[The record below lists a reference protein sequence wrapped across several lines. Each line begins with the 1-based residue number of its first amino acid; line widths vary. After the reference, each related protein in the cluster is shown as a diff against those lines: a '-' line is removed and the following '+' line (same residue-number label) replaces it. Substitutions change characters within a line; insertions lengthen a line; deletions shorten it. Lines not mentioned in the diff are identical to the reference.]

1 MAKVYLDPGHGGY
14 DSGAVGCGKR
24 EADCALDVAK
34 RVCALLPSK
43 YFEVKM
49 SRNSNHTPNDS
60 NPSADLGRRA
70 AEANA
75 WGADVFVSIHLN
87 AGGGHGVETYRSVA
101 GGESTTLATDIQQ
114 AVQAATGMP
123 AHGEPVKTK
132 IGDGGRD
139 WICVIRET
147 NMPACLVECGFI
159 DNPAD
164 MDGWDADKYA
174 AGIYNGICKYFGIN
188 SAAPVQHPAVHKPL
202 LKYAPDSSPLVSD
215 TTADVSISVGG
226 SYTFKVYCESGCPP
240 VHAFNGDI
248 VDVSA
253 EQDGTNR
260 LGYLIKLTGKK
271 RGSAGIGTSNR
282 RIFDVKVV

>member
-43 YFEVKM
+43 YFDCKM
-49 SRNSNHTPNDS
+49 SRSSNHTPNDS
-60 NPSADLGRRA
+60 NPNADLGRRA

-75 WGADVFVSIHLN
+75 WGADVFISIHLN

-101 GGESTTLATDIQQ
+101 GGKSTTLATDIQQ
-114 AVQAATGMP
+114 AVQSTTGMP

-159 DNPAD
+159 DNPQD
-164 MDGWDADKYA
+164 MNGWNADKYA
-174 AGIYNGICKYFGIN
+174 LGIYNGICKYFGVPIAVPAAPKPTLWYAPA
-188 SAAPVQHPAVHKPL
+188 SAAVR
-202 LKYAPDSSPLVSD
+202 SD
-215 TTADVSISVGG
+215 TTMDVAKPVGQ
-226 SYTFKVYCESGCPP
+226 SYTVKLTCAAGCPA
-240 VHAFNGDI
+240 VTAGNGSI
-248 VDVSA
+248 VDITRTGASGR
-253 EQDGTNR
+253 D
-260 LGYLIKLTGKK
+260 YFFKLTGKR
-271 RGSAGIGTSNR
+271 RGAAGIFVGGKK
-282 RIFDVKVV
+282 IFVFKVV

>member
-24 EADCALDVAK
+24 EADCALEIAK

-43 YFEVKM
+43 YFDCKM
-49 SRNSNHTPNDS
+49 SRTSNHTPNDS
-60 NPSADLGRRA
+60 DPSADLGRRA

-101 GGESTTLATDIQQ
+101 GGKSTTLATDIQQ
-114 AVQAATGMP
+114 AVQSATGMP

-132 IGDGGRD
+132 IGDYGRD

-159 DNPAD
+159 DTKAD
-164 MDGWDADKYA
+164 MDAWNADKFA
-174 AGIYNGICKYFGIN
+174 RGIGNGICKYFGVPVATPVPAAKPTLRYAAA
-188 SAAPVQHPAVHKPL
+188 SAAVK
-202 LKYAPDSSPLVSD
+202 SD
-215 TTADVSISVGG
+215 TTMDVTVKQGKC
-226 SYTFKVYCESGCPP
+226 YTVRLLCDSGCPQ
-240 VHAFNGDI
+240 VTAGNGSI
-248 VDVSA
+248 VDITLTNHDGSA
-253 EQDGTNR
+253 
-260 LGYLIKLTGKK
+260 YYFKLTGKQ
-271 RGSAGIGTSNR
+271 RGAAGIFVGGKK
-282 RIFDVKVV
+282 IFVLKVV